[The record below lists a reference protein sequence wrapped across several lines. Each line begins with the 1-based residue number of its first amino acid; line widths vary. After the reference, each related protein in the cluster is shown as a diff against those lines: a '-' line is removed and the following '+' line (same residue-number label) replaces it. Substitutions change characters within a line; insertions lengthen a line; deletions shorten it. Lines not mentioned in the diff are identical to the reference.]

1 MGGRSA
7 VFLFVLVFSCLVP
20 PPLCPPLLVVGGGG
34 VRLPRSL
41 RIELE
46 TASFFLP
53 RQEQSSMRMNRTTE
67 LSGDNRSTDDPSLER
82 GSSRHALLR
91 KQMMSSV
98 VCGPEV

>member
-20 PPLCPPLLVVGGGG
+20 PPLRPPLLVVGGGG

-46 TASFFLP
+46 AASFFLP

-67 LSGDNRSTDDPSLER
+67 LSGQLMTRPLRGALVAIGSLAPSS
-82 GSSRHALLR
+82 GSR
-91 KQMMSSV
+91 
-98 VCGPEV
+98 